1 MNNKKIGN
9 SFEQELCDILYEHG
23 FWVHNMAM
31 NKSGQPADVIAVKNN
46 RAYLIDAKVCSNNNF
61 PFSRI
66 EDNQAM
72 AMDLWKDCGN
82 GIGWFALK
90 TSEGIYMLSYY
101 AMTSYKNKQS
111 SLNFADI
118 VNLGL
123 PIEKWVTKCK

>member
-1 MNNKKIGN
+1 MNNKKLGN
-9 SFEQELCDILYEHG
+9 SFEQELCDILYSNG
-23 FWVHNMAM
+23 FWCHCMVM
-31 NKSGQPADVIAVKNN
+31 NNSGQPADVIAVKNN

-90 TSEGIYMLSYY
+90 TSGGIYMLSYY

-118 VNLGL
+118 VNLGS
-123 PIEKWVTKCK
+123 PIEKWVKKCK